1 MKSSLQTSRLDLSGP
16 PLLRSS
22 KYPPSV
28 WHGHNSS
35 ECDVSYLDYHAV
47 GEQLEPW
54 IRLPHGSRRPIAA
67 LQDILLEER
76 VHRALTTFLGEHD
89 LADKVLAKAE
99 ALLDYAPHPLFCY
112 AKPTCAATIHEWR
125 IRVLEPL
132 LAFLLGHYTY
142 KTLGSPVDPSHNGLH
157 FIPPDASQ
165 PAGITLFLSETG
177 LGTTSCLPI
186 IFEPDSSF
194 MTFGPQPNLFA
205 SKDQCAMYLEQED
218 PIPLDPNGKSL
229 GAQAMLNKLAVA
241 MESAI
246 LQDSVT
252 GTTLRAPRFG
262 MIIGSRMSVLAE
274 MVENPQNAQEVG
286 YVFSSILL
294 DPRDDVAQRDL
305 PMPFRFKT
313 PCPTLLVL
321 AALVDYLSHTPVPP
335 PETIARL
342 FGAPKIDIQQPRSV
356 SKQDRKRAYRVGSGW
371 APLPSSV
378 EVWNGRCFTVRAKL
392 DRNKQPQR
400 FVCRT
405 RGRLEPFL
413 GEESSVTEAIKFKVF
428 EKPST
433 EEPRRTHRP
442 SRRLSVL
449 PPSLV
454 AYLERGG
461 AQRRERIKQPARLSP
476 LGVENASNVPVLDF
490 LKLVALGGTGWVYG
504 GKLSRA
510 RSQSAHRLDAPPNP
524 TKKELVNQQ
533 LNVDLDDGQT
543 PSSTMRLQTTKSRM
557 PWDHPVV
564 IKAFRK
570 NDWDSIIAESLFYEH
585 VFPLLSPEAQAL
597 LPRYYGTFRSTDG
610 KAMMLVLGYGGR
622 LVRPE
627 DQTAELEEKKAAAFR
642 VFYEQGIQHGDA
654 EYQNVLLR
662 DDGSVCIIDWNHA
675 QLDFDPRYLRD
686 PVLRSKRRC
695 GESPQ

>member
-1 MKSSLQTSRLDLSGP
+1 MKPSLQTSRLDLSDP
-16 PLLRSS
+16 PLLPSTHH
-22 KYPPSV
+22 PSV
-28 WHGHNSS
+28 WHGYGWR
-35 ECDVSYLDYHAV
+35 ERWVSYLDYHAV
-47 GEQLEPW
+47 GEQLEPR
-54 IRLPHGSRRPIAA
+54 IRLPPGSRRPIAA
-67 LQDILLEER
+67 LQDISLEER
-76 VHRALTTFLGEHD
+76 VHQALITFLGEHD

-112 AKPTCAATIHEWR
+112 EKPTCEATIHEWR

-132 LAFLLGHYTY
+132 LNFALRHYTY
-142 KTLGSPVDPSHNGLH
+142 KTSGSPVDPTHKRLQ
-157 FIPPDASQ
+157 FIPRDASQ
-165 PAGITLFLSETG
+165 PAGITLI
-177 LGTTSCLPI
+177 LGERGRGALSCLPI
-186 IFEPDSSF
+186 IFEHDSSF
-194 MTFGPQPNLFA
+194 LTFGPQPNLFA
-205 SKDQCAMYLEQED
+205 SKDQCAVYLEQED
-218 PIPLDPNGKSL
+218 PIPLDPNGKSH

-241 MESAI
+241 MKSAI
-246 LQDSVT
+246 LRDSVT
-252 GTTLRAPRFG
+252 GTILSAPRFG
-262 MIIGSRMSVLAE
+262 MIMSSRLSVLAE

-294 DPRDDVAQRDL
+294 DPGDNVAQKQRHL

-313 PCPTLLVL
+313 RSRTHLAL
-321 AALVDYLSHTPVPP
+321 AALVGYLSHTPVPP

-342 FGAPKIDIQQPRSV
+342 FGAPKVDIQQPRSRSV

-378 EVWNGRCFTVRAKL
+378 EVWNGRYFTVRAKL

-413 GEESSVTEAIKFKVF
+413 GDYSSVMEAIKFKVF

-433 EEPRRTHRP
+433 EEPRRAHRP

-454 AYLERGG
+454 AYLERGS
-461 AQRRERIKQPARLSP
+461 AQRHERIKQPACLSP

-504 GKLSRA
+504 GKLSRRA
-510 RSQSAHRLDAPPNP
+510 RSQSAHRLDASPNP
-524 TKKELVNQQ
+524 TKRGLVNRK
-533 LNVDLDDGQT
+533 LNVELDDGQT
-543 PSSTMRLQTTKSRM
+543 LSSTMRLQTRKSRM

-570 NDWDSIIAESLFYEH
+570 NDWDSIIAESLFYDH

-627 DQTAELEEKKAAAFR
+627 DQTAELEEKKA
-642 VFYEQGIQHGDA
+642 
-654 EYQNVLLR
+654 
-662 DDGSVCIIDWNHA
+662 
-675 QLDFDPRYLRD
+675 
-686 PVLRSKRRC
+686 
-695 GESPQ
+695 